1 MKGVTYPKGFKACG
15 VCAGFRTRP
24 DFALVV
30 SDKICNAAGVFTT
43 NAFKAAPVL
52 SCMEKIQKHKKAQA
66 IVINSG
72 TANACTGTQGDKDVI
87 STCEYAS
94 EFLNIHPDYIL
105 TGSTGVIG
113 RLLDMEKMYHGV
125 DLGIEA
131 LSYEGGELASR
142 AIMTTDTVNKTY
154 EKSLTIEGKEVRLG
168 GMCKG
173 AGMICPNMATTLCF
187 ITTDAKISGELLQKA
202 LSDNIEL
209 SFNSLTVDG
218 DMSTNDTALCLANG
232 MSDAE
237 IKENTESYK
246 LFNDALCEILQSL
259 AKQMAAD
266 GEGATK
272 YVEIKVKGARN
283 YKEAKSA
290 AKTVANSALVKTAI
304 FGTDPN
310 WGRVLCAAGRSE
322 AYVDPKKCDLWF
334 GDVKI
339 VEKGEPLNVSPEEAR
354 KPMLE
359 KELFITIDLGLGDGE
374 ATIFTCD
381 FSYKYVEINA
391 EYTT

>member
-24 DFALVV
+24 DLALVV
-30 SDKICNAAGVFTT
+30 SDKVCNAAGVFTT

-52 SCMEKIQKHKKAQA
+52 SCMEKINKHKKAQA

-72 TANACTGTQGDKDVI
+72 TANACTGTQGDKDVV
-87 STCEYAS
+87 STCDYAS
-94 EFLNIHPDYIL
+94 KILNIKPEYIL

-113 RLLDMEKMYHGV
+113 RLLDMDKMYNGI
-125 DLGIEA
+125 DLGKEA
-131 LSYEGGELASR
+131 LSYDGGEPASK
-142 AIMTTDTVNKTY
+142 AIMTTDTHNKIC
-154 EKSLTIEGKEVRLG
+154 EKTLTIEGKEVRLG

-187 ITTDAKISGELLQKA
+187 ITTDAKISSELLQKA

-237 IKENTESYK
+237 ILPETQAYK
-246 LFNDALCEILQSL
+246 DFNNAMCDILQSL

-272 YVEIKVKGARN
+272 YVEVKVIGARN
-283 YKEAKSA
+283 YEEAKSA
-290 AKTVANSALVKTAI
+290 AKTVANSNLCKTAI
-304 FGTDPN
+304 FGEDPN
-310 WGRVLCAAGRSE
+310 WGRVLCAAGRSD
-322 AYVDPKKCDLWF
+322 AYVDPGKCNLWF
-334 GDVKI
+334 GNVKI
-339 VEKGEPLNVSPEEAR
+339 VENGEPLNISPEDAR

-359 KELFITIDLGLGDGE
+359 KELVITIDLGLGKGE

-381 FSYKYVEINA
+381 FSYEYVKINA

>member
-30 SDKICNAAGVFTT
+30 SDTLCTVAGVFTT

-52 SCMEKIQKHKKAQA
+52 SDMEKIKSGFGQA
-66 IVINSG
+66 LVINSG
-72 TANACTGTQGDKDVI
+72 TANACTGTQGDKDVV

-94 EFLNIHPDYIL
+94 EKLNIKPEYIL

-113 RLLDMEKMYHGV
+113 RLLDMDKMYNGI
-125 DLGIEA
+125 DLGKEA
-131 LSYEGGELASR
+131 LSYEGGELASK
-142 AIMTTDTVNKTY
+142 AIMTTDTHNKIC
-154 EKSLTIEGKEVRLG
+154 EKTLTVDGKEVRLG

-187 ITTDAKISGELLQKA
+187 ITTDAKISSSLLQKA

-232 MSDAE
+232 MSGAE
-237 IKENTESYK
+237 ILPETQAYK
-246 LFNDALCEILQSL
+246 DFNNAMCDILQSL

-272 YVEIKVKGARN
+272 YVEVKVIGARN
-283 YKEAKSA
+283 YEEAKSA
-290 AKTVANSALVKTAI
+290 AKTVANSNLCKTAI
-304 FGTDPN
+304 FGEDPN
-310 WGRVLCAAGRSE
+310 WGRVLCAAGRSD
-322 AYVDPKKCDLWF
+322 AYVDPGKCNLWF
-334 GDVKI
+334 GNVKI
-339 VEKGEPLNVSPEEAR
+339 VENGEPLNISPEEAR

-359 KELFITIDLGLGDGE
+359 KELVITIDFGLGKGE

-381 FSYKYVEINA
+381 FSYEYVKINA